1 MMEIKGENI
10 NNAVRGNEIY
20 VCIRKVWIMI
30 NPRGAT
36 KTIGTVRVQS
46 MSQWWSKII
55 TKLLT
60 KYIEM
65 WIF

>member
-1 MMEIKGENI
+1 
-10 NNAVRGNEIY
+10 